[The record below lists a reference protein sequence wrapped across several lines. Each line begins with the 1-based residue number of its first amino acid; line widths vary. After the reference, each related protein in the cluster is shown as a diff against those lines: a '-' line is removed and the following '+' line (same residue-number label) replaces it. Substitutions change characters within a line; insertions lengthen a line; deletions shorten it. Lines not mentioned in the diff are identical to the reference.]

1 LAGIFINYRTRDGHW
16 AARLLFEALAKRFG
30 AHLVF
35 LASESIRPGDDF
47 AQEIEQRLA
56 NTDVLLAIIGL
67 SWLSA
72 SDGSGRRIDDPDD
85 WVRHEIRT
93 ALTNGTTV
101 IPVLIDG
108 ADHLSSSAL
117 PGDIE
122 ELGRC
127 QSLRL
132 QHEEGH
138 ASDVAAL
145 LARLAKHVGSYV
157 AEPWRVRLW
166 DANGAVCGA
175 GVLLSEN
182 RLLTSAQAVAGIGEV
197 TAELVGLAHQPRIT
211 ARVVSE
217 DLVPRGDGNLG
228 DIALLEL
235 TEVVKA
241 RAGAILRRTAL
252 SWDRPVY
259 VCGFPAG
266 RDVDVR
272 LHAMLTGTG
281 GSTGEWLRIA
291 GTSPDRQLGCV
302 GLRGAGVVDSETHDV
317 IGIIVGGRP
326 GAHDL
331 AWMIP
336 TETITSHIPRAATWT
351 TGGAAVD
358 EEFSKPVDH
367 SADRVESTEDLRKWI
382 AHRDTG
388 DRLRIV
394 VGTHSEVYSVV
405 ASSSRERQSLTSLRD
420 ERSTSSTLGS
430 FDLALDATGKTPDEL
445 ARRVLG
451 RAGIPLTD
459 ETEPVDLMARSPSMT
474 VVIDRVD
481 QAEDPVAV
489 MKDVVAPLLGR
500 GCRLV
505 LGFREETSESLA
517 LARSWEPDVNAFDRR
532 LARLTAAL
540 AELEGAERQI
550 MGLRTEVVQP
560 GPVSD
565 DSAFLTALPRV
576 LRETAGEEGADG
588 ERAQR
593 LLGRGERK
601 IARSSRR
608 ARRSL
613 AQLEQWVVERRD
625 FRGMLEA
632 YRDMANENGLAEDLE
647 CSARY
652 RVAHD
657 LLWHSPTDLPRAIE
671 AVREYR
677 EAIRLTID
685 GRRTWRSGDDGL

>member
-1 LAGIFINYRTRDGHW
+1 MAGVFINYRTRDGHW
-16 AARLLFEALAKRFG
+16 AARLIFEALTKRFG

-35 LASESIRPGDDF
+35 LASESIKPGDDF
-47 AQEIEQRLA
+47 AQEIERRLA
-56 NTDVLLAIIGL
+56 NTDVLLAILGVD
-67 SWLSA
+67 WLAA
-72 SDGSGRRIDDPDD
+72 SDDSGRRIDDPND

-93 ALTNGTTV
+93 ALANDTTV

-108 ADHLSSSAL
+108 VDHLSEAAL
-117 PGDIE
+117 PDDIK

-132 QHEEGH
+132 HHEEGH
-138 ASDVAAL
+138 AADVATL
-145 LARLAKHVGSYV
+145 VSHVAKHVGAYV
-157 AEPWRVRLW
+157 GEPWRVRLW
-166 DANGAVCGA
+166 DANGSVCGA

-182 RLLTSAQAVAGIGEV
+182 RLLTSAQAVAGAGEV
-197 TAELVGLAHQPRIT
+197 TAELVGLAHRPRIT

-217 DLVPRGDGNLG
+217 ELVLGGDGNLG

-266 RDVDVR
+266 READVR
-272 LHAMLTGTG
+272 LHATLIGLG

-291 GTSPDRQLGCV
+291 ATSPDTQLGRA

-317 IGIIVGGRP
+317 IGIVVGGRP
-326 GAHDL
+326 GAPDHL

-336 TETITSHIPRAATWT
+336 TETITNHIPRAATWT

-358 EEFSKPVDH
+358 EAFTMPVDPH
-367 SADRVESTEDLRKWI
+367 STDGNEPTRQLKEWV

-394 VGTHSEVYSVV
+394 VGAHNEVYSIV
-405 ASSSRERQSLTSLRD
+405 ASSSREQQSRSSLPGGQHP
-420 ERSTSSTLGS
+420 SSALGS
-430 FDLALDATGKTPDEL
+430 VDLALDAAGKTSDAL

-451 RAGIPLTD
+451 RVGIPLTD
-459 ETEPVDLMARSPSMT
+459 ETEPVDLMARAPSMT
-474 VVIDRVD
+474 IVIDRVD
-481 QAEDPVAV
+481 QAVDPVAV
-489 MKDVVAPLLGR
+489 LEEVASPLLGR

-505 LGFREETSESLA
+505 LGFREENSPALA
-517 LARSWEPDVNAFDRR
+517 LARSWEPEVNSFERR

-540 AELEGAERQI
+540 EQLEDSERRI
-550 MGLRTEVVQP
+550 MKSRADVVQP
-560 GPVSD
+560 GSVTD
-565 DSAFLTALPRV
+565 DSAFLATFPRV
-576 LRETAGEEGADG
+576 LREIADEEGADG
-588 ERAQR
+588 DRTQR
-593 LLGRGERK
+593 LLRKGERE
-601 IARSSRR
+601 IARMSRR
-608 ARRSL
+608 AARSL

-652 RVAHD
+652 RAAHD
-657 LLWHSPTDLPRAIE
+657 LLWRSPTNLPAAIE
-671 AVREYR
+671 AVRKYR
-677 EAIRLTID
+677 EAIRLATS
-685 GRRTWRSGDDGL
+685 GREER